1 MNSQRPTAPD
11 SSGSSRRAGASR
23 RVGRKPAKPSLTLA
37 ELWSAQLE
45 RGGMW
50 FGILVIA
57 GLAVYVLFE
66 PVQTWFGQQQR
77 IAQLTADVTKSE
89 AAVAAI
95 SADIERWNDTA
106 FVEAQARQ
114 RLLYVYPGD
123 VTYLIVND
131 VVGEDTERPTPTEA
145 VQSTNIN
152 WVDAL
157 LASYVASATAPTVP
171 VVEEKT
177 P

>member
-1 MNSQRPTAPD
+1 M
-11 SSGSSRRAGASR
+11 
-23 RVGRKPAKPSLTLA
+23 SLA
-37 ELWSAQLE
+37 DLWSAQLE

-77 IAQLTADVTKSE
+77 IAQLTQDVAKSE
-89 AAVAAI
+89 AAVA
-95 SADIERWNDTA
+95 SVTADIERWSDAA

-131 VVGEDTERPTPTEA
+131 VVGDSADQPVPTEA
-145 VQSTNIN
+145 VQTTNIN

-157 LASYVASATAPTVP
+157 VASYVASATAPTIPVAEEPVP
-171 VVEEKT
+171 
-177 P
+177 

>member
-1 MNSQRPTAPD
+1 M
-11 SSGSSRRAGASR
+11 
-23 RVGRKPAKPSLTLA
+23 SLA
-37 ELWSAQLE
+37 DLWSAQLE

-77 IAQLTADVTKSE
+77 IAQLTQDVAKSE
-89 AAVAAI
+89 AAVA
-95 SADIERWNDTA
+95 SVTADIERWSDAA

-131 VVGEDTERPTPTEA
+131 VVGDSADQPVPTEA
-145 VQSTNIN
+145 VQTTNIN

-157 LASYVASATAPTVP
+157 VASYVASATAPTIPVAEESVP
-171 VVEEKT
+171 
-177 P
+177 

>member
-1 MNSQRPTAPD
+1 
-11 SSGSSRRAGASR
+11 
-23 RVGRKPAKPSLTLA
+23 
-37 ELWSAQLE
+37 
-45 RGGMW
+45 MW

-77 IAQLTADVTKSE
+77 IAQLTQDVAKSE
-89 AAVAAI
+89 AAVA
-95 SADIERWNDTA
+95 SVTADIERWSDAA

-131 VVGEDTERPTPTEA
+131 VVGDSADKPVPTEV
-145 VQSTNIN
+145 VQTTNIN

-157 LASYVASATAPTVP
+157 VASYVASATAPTIPVAEEPVP
-171 VVEEKT
+171 
-177 P
+177 

>member
-1 MNSQRPTAPD
+1 M
-11 SSGSSRRAGASR
+11 
-23 RVGRKPAKPSLTLA
+23 SLA
-37 ELWSAQLE
+37 DLWSAQLE

-77 IAQLTADVTKSE
+77 IAQLTQDVAKSE
-89 AAVAAI
+89 AAVA
-95 SADIERWNDTA
+95 SVTADIERWSDAA

-131 VVGEDTERPTPTEA
+131 VVGDSADKPVPTEA
-145 VQSTNIN
+145 VQTTNIN

-157 LASYVASATAPTVP
+157 VASYVASATAPTLPVAEEPVP
-171 VVEEKT
+171 
-177 P
+177 

>member
-1 MNSQRPTAPD
+1 M
-11 SSGSSRRAGASR
+11 
-23 RVGRKPAKPSLTLA
+23 TLA
-37 ELWSAQLE
+37 DLWSAQLE

-50 FGILVIA
+50 LGILVIA
-57 GLAVYVLFE
+57 GLAVFVLFE

-77 IAQLTADVTKSE
+77 IAQLTQDVAKSE
-89 AAVAAI
+89 AAVASV
-95 SADIERWNDTA
+95 SADIERWSDAA

-131 VVGEDTERPTPTEA
+131 VVADSAGQPVPTEA
-145 VQSTNIN
+145 VQTTNIN

-157 LASYVASATAPTVP
+157 VASYVASASAPTIP
-171 VVEEKT
+171 VAEE
-177 P
+177 PAP

>member
-1 MNSQRPTAPD
+1 M
-11 SSGSSRRAGASR
+11 
-23 RVGRKPAKPSLTLA
+23 TLA
-37 ELWSAQLE
+37 DLWSAQLE

-57 GLAVYVLFE
+57 GLAVYVLFD

-77 IAQLTADVTKSE
+77 IAQLTSDVEKSK
-89 AAVAAI
+89 AAVA
-95 SADIERWNDTA
+95 SVTADIERWSDAA

-131 VVGEDTERPTPTEA
+131 VVGDTTDQQVATEV
-145 VQSTNIN
+145 VQTTNIN

-157 LASYVASATAPTVP
+157 MASYVAAATAPTIP
-171 VVEEKT
+171 VDEGAE

>member
-1 MNSQRPTAPD
+1 M
-11 SSGSSRRAGASR
+11 
-23 RVGRKPAKPSLTLA
+23 SLA
-37 ELWSAQLE
+37 DLWSAQLE

-77 IAQLTADVTKSE
+77 IAQLTQDVAKSE
-89 AAVAAI
+89 AAVA
-95 SADIERWNDTA
+95 SVTADIERWSDAA

-131 VVGEDTERPTPTEA
+131 VVGDSADEPVPTEA
-145 VQSTNIN
+145 VQTTNIN

-157 LASYVASATAPTVP
+157 VASYVASATAPTIPVAEEPVP
-171 VVEEKT
+171 
-177 P
+177 

>member
-1 MNSQRPTAPD
+1 M
-11 SSGSSRRAGASR
+11 
-23 RVGRKPAKPSLTLA
+23 TLA
-37 ELWSAQLE
+37 DLWTAQLE

-50 FGILVIA
+50 LGVLVIA
-57 GLAVYVLFE
+57 GLAVYVLFD

-77 IAQLTADVTKSE
+77 IAQLTEDVKKSE
-89 AAVAAI
+89 AAVAAVT
-95 SADIERWNDTA
+95 ADIERWNDAA

-131 VVGEDTERPTPTEA
+131 VVGEDVDAPIATETVR
-145 VQSTNIN
+145 STDIN

-157 LASYVASATAPTVP
+157 VASYVASAVAPTVP
-171 VVEEKT
+171 QPEEPT

>member
-1 MNSQRPTAPD
+1 VNSQRPTAPD
-11 SSGSSRRAGASR
+11 SSGASRRAGASR
-23 RVGRKPAKPSLTLA
+23 RVGRKSGKPTLTLA

-131 VVGEDTERPTPTEA
+131 VIGEDIARPAPTEA

>member
-1 MNSQRPTAPD
+1 
-11 SSGSSRRAGASR
+11 
-23 RVGRKPAKPSLTLA
+23 
-37 ELWSAQLE
+37 
-45 RGGMW
+45 MW

-114 RLLYVYPGD
+114 RHLYVYPGD

-131 VVGEDTERPTPTEA
+131 IVGEDIARPAPTEA

-171 VVEEKT
+171 VAEDAA

>member
-1 MNSQRPTAPD
+1 
-11 SSGSSRRAGASR
+11 
-23 RVGRKPAKPSLTLA
+23 
-37 ELWSAQLE
+37 
-45 RGGMW
+45 MW

-77 IAQLTADVTKSE
+77 IAQLTQDVAKSE
-89 AAVAAI
+89 AAVA
-95 SADIERWNDTA
+95 SVTADIERWSDAA

-131 VVGEDTERPTPTEA
+131 VVGDSADEPVPTEA
-145 VQSTNIN
+145 VQTTNIN

-157 LASYVASATAPTVP
+157 VASYVASATAPTIPVAEEPVP
-171 VVEEKT
+171 
-177 P
+177 